1 VPVLNYVGKSIRL
14 CKPFS
19 NFTEH
24 KRPAGIRAFLFTD
37 SDRYADKATELG
49 ITVIREYDTSPT
61 GIPVF
66 KGMFKKLA
74 AASPC
79 SRNSFI
85 FDGYLNAGTS
95 QSPWPIPVANEPT
108 LDFVV
113 CDLQVTKLLNDPTFP
128 SRYPIHNRTRQDH
141 ARGPTTL
148 ASGGRFS
155 TFQDNFLARRLWTLV
170 LIVPH
175 APYSGDQETATC
187 ADDRTAY
194 QYQP

>member
-14 CKPFS
+14 FKTSSDC
-19 NFTEH
+19 TEH
-24 KRPAGIRAFLFTD
+24 KRLSGIRAFLFTD

-49 ITVIREYDTSPT
+49 ITVVREYDTSPT

-74 AASPC
+74 AVSPC

-108 LDFVV
+108 LDFAV
-113 CDLQVTKLLNDPTFP
+113 CDLQVTKPLDGPTFP
-128 SRYPIHNRTRQDH
+128 SRYPIHNRARQDH
-141 ARGPTTL
+141 ARDPTTL

-155 TFQDNFLARRLWTLV
+155 TFQDNFLARRLWT
-170 LIVPH
+170 
-175 APYSGDQETATC
+175 TAFV
-187 ADDRTAY
+187 
-194 QYQP
+194 Q